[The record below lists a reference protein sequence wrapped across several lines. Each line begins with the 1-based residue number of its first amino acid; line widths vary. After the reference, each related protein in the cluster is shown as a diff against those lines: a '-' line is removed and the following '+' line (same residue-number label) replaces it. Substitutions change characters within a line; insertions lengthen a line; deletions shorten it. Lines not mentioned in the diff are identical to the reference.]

1 MAFNPSINEDIRD
14 CYFIVVLLK
23 FWLSI
28 ISTRK
33 SVASQ
38 QVNLGFVL
46 EEKVTAAFVPK
57 PDNRAEFGLGSHMNY
72 LGQA

>member
-1 MAFNPSINEDIRD
+1 M
-14 CYFIVVLLK
+14 LLK

-28 ISTRK
+28 ISTIR

-38 QVNLGFVL
+38 QVNLGFKL
-46 EEKVTAAFVPK
+46 EEKVTAASVPK
-57 PDNRAEFGLGSHMNY
+57 PDNRVEFGLGSHMNY